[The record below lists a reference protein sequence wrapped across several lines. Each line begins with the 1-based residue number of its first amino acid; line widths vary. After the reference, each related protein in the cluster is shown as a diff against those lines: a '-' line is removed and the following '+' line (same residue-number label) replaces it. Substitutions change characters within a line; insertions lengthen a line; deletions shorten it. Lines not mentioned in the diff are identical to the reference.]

1 MDTRLPIALREKYGL
16 VHVPGQRRCRD
27 WAMRARGERESGL
40 PEEQAGLTAAHVVFP
55 YEAASVPRSGG
66 LSVDEL
72 LAMAF
77 PADSTPS
84 V

>member
-27 WAMRARGERESGL
+27 WAVRARGEHDAGL
-40 PEEQAGLTAAHVVFP
+40 PLEQAGLTAAHVVFP
-55 YEAASVPRSGG
+55 YEAAPVARSGTVP
-66 LSVDEL
+66 VDEL

-77 PADSTPS
+77 PTDAAPS